1 MTIDE
6 LFKKILEVFT
16 KEYKEETEYREF
28 MENNIDKFKLDKKLK
43 ERKARS
49 EIPNRTCPH
58 I

>member
-28 MENNIDKFKLDKKLK
+28 MENNIDKFKLGKKLK
-43 ERKARS
+43 ENNND
-49 EIPNRTCPH
+49 NR
-58 I
+58 